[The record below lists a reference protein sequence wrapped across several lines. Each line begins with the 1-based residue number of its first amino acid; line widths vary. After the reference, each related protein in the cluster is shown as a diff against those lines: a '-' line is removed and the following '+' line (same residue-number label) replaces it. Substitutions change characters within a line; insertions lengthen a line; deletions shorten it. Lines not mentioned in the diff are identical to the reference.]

1 MKVFNSIIE
10 WLGKDPV
17 FPWFE
22 GDGLTFVLC
31 CLILGGMIAICISK
45 KLRNKFF

>member
-10 WLGKDPV
+10 WLRKDPV

-22 GDGLTFVLC
+22 GDGITFILC
-31 CLILGGMIAICISK
+31 CLILGSMIAICVSK
-45 KLRNKFF
+45 KLRNMFF